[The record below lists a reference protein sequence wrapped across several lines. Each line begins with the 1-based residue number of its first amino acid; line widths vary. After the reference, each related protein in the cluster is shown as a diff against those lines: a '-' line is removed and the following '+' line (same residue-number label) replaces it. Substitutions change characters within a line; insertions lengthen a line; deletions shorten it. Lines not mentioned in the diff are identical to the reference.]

1 VFMTVLTVA
10 GGNDL
15 IASFLGV
22 SVETM
27 TVVLRVA
34 VFVLPAVAF
43 GVTYYLMRELRR
55 TGIHPVRE
63 AVVVTVRR
71 TAEGGFEAA
80 EEHEGGG
87 LPNPPGE
94 ETTQPEIV
102 RD

>member
-1 VFMTVLTVA
+1 
-10 GGNDL
+10 
-15 IASFLGV
+15 
-22 SVETM
+22 
-27 TVVLRVA
+27 
-34 VFVLPAVAF
+34 
-43 GVTYYLMRELRR
+43 MRELRR

-63 AVVVTVRR
+63 ALVVTVRR

-87 LPNPPGE
+87 IPNLPGE